1 MIDNIG
7 RGGLTNNIMTYVNK
21 SRIEITRIMIA
32 IRKTLMMTLM
42 VAATAMMISILFCR
56 WDKKSPRMKPW
67 ALFAIFT
74 RVTSLYSCYMR
85 MHSF

>member
-21 SRIEITRIMIA
+21 SGIEITRIMIA

-42 VAATAMMISILFCR
+42 VAATAMMISIY
-56 WDKKSPRMKPW
+56 
-67 ALFAIFT
+67 FAVGT
-74 RVTSLYSCYMR
+74 KRVLE
-85 MHSF
+85 